1 MIFSCSGVSK
11 SYGTDTILE
20 KVSFNIDDK
29 DVYKRQIQLSY
40 AHILIKSTIYYKL
53 FAKICQHDFMI

>member
-29 DVYKRQIQLSY
+29 EIPRGE
-40 AHILIKSTIYYKL
+40 
-53 FAKICQHDFMI
+53 